1 MDLDFLTQGIA
12 HAVSRGSTLKQA
24 MMSFYTA
31 GYKKQDVETAARVY
45 LQQQQGTQAQPAQQT
60 KQVSTTNP
68 AQPNQQPTKKQ
79 GFFSRF
85 KKKVK
90 ISTYS
95 KVPEGPPEEKVAPKT
110 TSSIKA
116 TVSEYKAS
124 KPEEQ
129 KKGKGLKMFII
140 FLSIVFGIL
149 LLVLLGLI
157 FFGEDMIQFILG

>member
-12 HAVSRGSTLKQA
+12 QAVSRGSTLKQA

-31 GYKKQDVETAARVY
+31 GYKKQDVETAARTY
-45 LQQQQGTQAQPAQQT
+45 LQQQQGTQPAQQT
-60 KQVSTTNP
+60 QQVSTTNP
-68 AQPNQQPTKKQ
+68 AQAQPNQQPTKKQ

-95 KVPEGPPEEKVAPKT
+95 KVPEGPPKEKIDPKT
-110 TSSIKA
+110 TSAIKA